1 MTEHKMTGGA
11 SPPFSHPVR
20 PSALGPEDVR
30 FELEA
35 DPGVRATLARLFGL
49 VDVAAFR
56 AVIRLKWVRGG
67 RILRLSGRLHAEIVQ
82 TCVITLEPVEN
93 TIEESFEILFKTR
106 SADAEPDS
114 AALEGEA
121 DAMAAAEPLDGD
133 SVDIAE
139 VAAGE
144 LALAIDPYP
153 RKTGASLEPPPGPG
167 GWRAP
172 PNEGTGRASPFEMLA
187 ALKGKK

>member
-1 MTEHKMTGGA
+1 MTGGVP
-11 SPPFSHPVR
+11 PPFSHPVR
-20 PSALGPEDVR
+20 PSALGPEEVR

-35 DPGVRATLARLFGL
+35 DPRVRATLARLFGL
-49 VDVAAFR
+49 VDLAAFH

-67 RILRLSGRLHAEIVQ
+67 RMLRLSGRLHAEIVQ

-93 TIEESFEILFKTR
+93 TIEESFEIHFKPR
-106 SADAEPDS
+106 SADVEPDA

-133 SVDIAE
+133 SLDIAE
-139 VAAGE
+139 VVAGE

-167 GWRAP
+167 GRRAAVHQ
-172 PNEGTGRASPFEMLA
+172 GTGRASPFEMLA

>member
-1 MTEHKMTGGA
+1 MTEHKMTGRTP
-11 SPPFSHPVR
+11 PPFSHPVR
-20 PSALGPEDVR
+20 PSALGPKEVR

-35 DPGVRATLARLFGL
+35 EPGVRATLARLFGL

-56 AVIRLKWVRGG
+56 ADIRLKWVPGG
-67 RILRLSGRLHAEIVQ
+67 RMLRLRGRLHAEIVQ
-82 TCVITLEPVEN
+82 TCVITPEPVEN
-93 TIEESFEILFKTR
+93 TIEESFEVLFEPR
-106 SADAEPDS
+106 SPDADPDS
-114 AALEGEA
+114 AALEGAA
-121 DAMAAAEPLDGD
+121 DAMAAAQPLDGD

-153 RKTGASLEPPPGPG
+153 RKTGASLEPSPGPG
-167 GWRAP
+167 GLWAAVHQ
-172 PNEGTGRASPFEMLA
+172 GTGRASPFEMLA

>member
-1 MTEHKMTGGA
+1 MTEHKTTDGA
-11 SPPFSHPVR
+11 AAPFSHPVR
-20 PSALGPEDVR
+20 PSALGPEEVR

-35 DPGVRATLARLFGL
+35 DPEVRATLARLFEL
-49 VDVAAFR
+49 VDVAAFH

-67 RILRLSGRLHAEIVQ
+67 RMLRLRGRLHAEIVQ
-82 TCVITLEPVEN
+82 TCVITLERVEN
-93 TIEESFEILFKTR
+93 TIEESFEILFKPP
-106 SADAEPDS
+106 SADADPDS

-121 DAMAAAEPLDGD
+121 DAMAAAQPLDGD

-153 RKTGASLEPPPGPG
+153 RKTAASLGPPPGPG
-167 GWRAP
+167 GRWAAVHQ
-172 PNEGTGRASPFEMLA
+172 GTGRASPFEMLA